1 MSDDHEVQQINSER
15 KVVAVQSGYSRFEK
29 CSQTAIKDNILYE
42 KYHNVLRNNI
52 KEYIVGGYDVRLS
65 ITKGHHSHNVLITF
79 DINKDE
85 KVYKLKCILF
95 ALEISKSEL
104 QEDVSDD
111 EEYNAT
117 TEYHLAYLNYIRP
130 DDDECII
137 VSVEQFIDPDGIH
150 IKLHDMKQKVST
162 VIMLSKQHLNN
173 SQEIEYSEID
183 IEIFNMKPDS
193 MRNEMVELFSLA
205 SSVLNP
211 NDMIMI
217 PKIPKIKDDKSLSF
231 VSDDERTNHSN
242 TSMQNAF
249 NVDKIFKEKS
259 KGVLMFRD
267 LVLVRY
273 IHDTKDQNNEN
284 NDFSNII
291 NLYEKET
298 TCLISFYKNNENEDL
313 INVEV
318 FLKDFKVAISS
329 QVSASDAFNNKQ
341 KLTYTK

>member
-1 MSDDHEVQQINSER
+1 
-15 KVVAVQSGYSRFEK
+15 
-29 CSQTAIKDNILYE
+29 
-42 KYHNVLRNNI
+42 
-52 KEYIVGGYDVRLS
+52 
-65 ITKGHHSHNVLITF
+65 
-79 DINKDE
+79 
-85 KVYKLKCILF
+85 
-95 ALEISKSEL
+95 
-104 QEDVSDD
+104 
-111 EEYNAT
+111 
-117 TEYHLAYLNYIRP
+117 
-130 DDDECII
+130 
-137 VSVEQFIDPDGIH
+137 
-150 IKLHDMKQKVST
+150 
-162 VIMLSKQHLNN
+162 
-173 SQEIEYSEID
+173 
-183 IEIFNMKPDS
+183 MKPDS

-205 SSVLNP
+205 LSVLNP

-329 QVSASDAFNNKQ
+329 QVSASDAFNNNKQ